1 MSWEEINLEI
11 TAEVKQILED
21 RHIPEDDI
29 KKVIAQAEAEGK
41 KLYQPDS
48 SLCLSKSRLGNYTVY
63 VKYSVQGDT
72 YLVHT
77 AYQHRAN
84 IQ

>member
-1 MSWEEINLEI
+1 MSWEEIKI
-11 TAEVKQILED
+11 TMSDEVKQTLEN

-29 KKVIAQAEAEGK
+29 KKVIDQAESDGK
-41 KLYQPDS
+41 KLFQPDS
-48 SLCLSKSRLGNYTVY
+48 DLFLSKRRLGNYTVY
-63 VKYSVQGDT
+63 VKYSLQGDS

-77 AYQHRAN
+77 AYQHRAK

>member
-1 MSWEEINLEI
+1 MSWEEIKLAI
-11 TAEVKQILED
+11 SDEVKQTLED
-21 RHIPEDDI
+21 KHIPEDDI
-29 KKVIAQAEAEGK
+29 KKVIDQAETEGK
-41 KLYQPDS
+41 KLFQPDS

-63 VKYSVQGDT
+63 VKYSPQGDA

-77 AYQHRAN
+77 AYQHRAR

>member
-1 MSWEEINLEI
+1 MSWEEITLVI
-11 TAEVKQILED
+11 SDEVKQILED

-41 KLYQPDS
+41 KLFVPDS
-48 SLCLSKSRLGNYTVY
+48 NLFLSKNRLGNYTVY
-63 VKYSVQGDT
+63 VKYSPQGEAF
-72 YLVHT
+72 LVYT
-77 AYQHRAN
+77 AYQHRAR

>member
-11 TAEVKQILED
+11 TDEVKQVLED
-21 RHIPEDDI
+21 RHIPVDDI

-41 KLYQPDS
+41 KLFQPDS
-48 SLCLSKSRLGNYTVY
+48 NLFLSKSRLGNYTVY
-63 VKYSVQGDT
+63 VKYSPQGDT

-77 AYQHRAN
+77 AFQHRAT

>member
-1 MSWEEINLEI
+1 MAWEEIKLAI
-11 TAEVKQILED
+11 SDEVKQILEE

-29 KKVIAQAEAEGK
+29 KKVIAQAEEEGK
-41 KLYQPDS
+41 KLFQPGSD
-48 SLCLSKSRLGNYTVY
+48 LFLSKNRLGSYTLY
-63 VKYSVQGDT
+63 VEYSSQDDA

-77 AYQHRAN
+77 AYQHRAR